1 MKDFPHGIEV
11 EDLSIESGMINDIKV
26 EDLVTKHQDESL
38 SNISLLKGNVFI
50 RNLFV
55 HGKFDGH
62 NITELDDSLV
72 KLTGE
77 QFIESTLIFQDEIHV
92 QNLEISEKLNGRKS
106 EDFLYTSADNQINWD
121 VNFGDIVAENVV
133 IAGNFTG
140 DIEENNFTDISNR
153 ILRYTGN
160 QTIQSPFEI
169 RVSEVETL
177 EADKINGVDFEDTL
191 DVRRNEKGLVEK
203 LNKGLIDVESQ
214 Y

>member
-1 MKDFPHGIEV
+1 MKYFPLGIEV

-26 EDLVTKHQDESL
+26 EDLVTKNQDESL

-50 RNLFV
+50 GNLFI
-55 HGKFDGH
+55 HGKFNGH

-92 QNLEISEKLNGRKS
+92 QNLEISDKLNSRKA
-106 EDFLYTSADNQINWD
+106 EDFLYTSADTQINWD
-121 VNFGDIVAENVV
+121 VNLGDIVAENV
-133 IAGNFTG
+133 IIEGNFTG
-140 DIEENNFTDISNR
+140 DIEKNNFTEIANR

-177 EADKINGVDFEDTL
+177 KADKINGVDFGDTL
-191 DVRRNEKGLVEK
+191 DMKRTEKGLVEK
-203 LNKGLIDVESQ
+203 LSKGLIDVES
-214 Y
+214 